1 MTAPGMDRPSSPI
14 ELRHAST
21 GRAIFVV
28 VPERRL
34 LAINGAGPRGAAD
47 FRLAAAILRTV
58 AEIVR
63 TSLPSDRRA
72 GPTRQLLEIT
82 WPIDCGATVDEIV
95 EALDDPRQR
104 WRQLIELPRF
114 ATEDAAGRAIDEA
127 RRLGGRDIPLVQMIH
142 VREGRAAQMLRTAD
156 EPPLVCVRRLLG
168 LVLEAGCR
176 PTGDL
181 HELVLADP
189 ADVGRDRARSI
200 VRVPIG
206 SVAAPTAAPH
216 AGSAD

>member
-1 MTAPGMDRPSSPI
+1 MIAPGMDRPSSPL

-28 VPERRL
+28 VPDRRL
-34 LAINGAGPRGAAD
+34 LAIHGVGPRDAAD
-47 FRLAAAILRTV
+47 FRLATGVLRTV

-63 TSLPSDRRA
+63 STLPHDRRA
-72 GPTRQLLEIT
+72 GPARQLLEIT
-82 WPIDCGATVDEIV
+82 WPIDCGVTVDEAV
-95 EALDDPRQR
+95 AALDDPRQR

-114 ATEDAAGRAIDEA
+114 ATEAAVGRAIDEA
-127 RRLGGRDIPLVQMIH
+127 RRRGGRDIPLVQLSH
-142 VREGRAAQMLRTAD
+142 VREGRAAQVLRTAG
-156 EPPLVCVRRLLG
+156 EPPSACVKRLLG
-168 LVLEAGCR
+168 LVLEAGWR

-206 SVAAPTAAPH
+206 
-216 AGSAD
+216 

>member
-1 MTAPGMDRPSSPI
+1 MTAPGTDRPSSPL

-21 GRAIFVV
+21 GRAIFVD
-28 VPERRL
+28 VPERGL
-34 LAINGAGPRGAAD
+34 LAIHGAGPRGAAD
-47 FRLAAAILRTV
+47 FRLATAVLRTV

-63 TSLPSDRRA
+63 TSLPHDRRA
-72 GPTRQLLEIT
+72 GPARQLLEIT
-82 WPIDCGATVDEIV
+82 WPIDGSVTVDEIV

-104 WRQLIELPRF
+104 WRQLTELPRL
-114 ATEDAAGRAIDEA
+114 ATEAAAERAIDEA
-127 RRLGGRDIPLVQMIH
+127 RRLGGREIPLVQMIH
-142 VREGRAAQMLRTAD
+142 VREGRAAQVLRTAD
-156 EPPLVCVRRLLG
+156 EPPMACVRRLLG

-200 VRVPIG
+200 VRVPIRSPSG
-206 SVAAPTAAPH
+206 P
-216 AGSAD
+216 